1 MRSFICRDYNV
12 SYSPLCYPSTILR
25 LQDQPSQTEGMT
37 NRYDLG
43 EILWREN
50 MQRISAAETAR
61 LWREGVIMFLVSAA
75 ACGVIG
81 SLALGLLH
89 A

>member
-1 MRSFICRDYNV
+1 
-12 SYSPLCYPSTILR
+12 
-25 LQDQPSQTEGMT
+25 MT